1 MHFKIKKLT
10 ALLAGICLLTTGCGA
25 VGQDSPDEIGIP
37 ITTSVQ
43 ESTVPVTSAATTA
56 VTTVSTAFSKSRKTT
71 AATTTVTTAVTSAA
85 TSRKSQSVQGRT
97 DTQTVSAGYTPSD
110 NGYTPSYSEES
121 SPSYTPGDSPAAP
134 DEDTRPAAATTAV
147 TTAMKIT
154 TTTTTTAVPHYSPE
168 ELIEKMSLHEKVCQ
182 MFITSPEGLWGAST
196 SAGSSAES
204 AVKNYPIGGV
214 ILFAWNMENRSQ
226 TTGMLDELQTYSF
239 NACHAGMFTAVD
251 EEGGFVARAAQK
263 LGTTAFSNMAVYG
276 ESNDYNTAYNI
287 GSTIGSDLSGIGFNL
302 DFAPVA
308 DVNISPENELGSRI
322 FSSDPEVVANMV
334 SGVVSGLQDN
344 GVCATLKHFPGL
356 GAETGNTHN
365 DSFVVIDRTMD
376 QLRAEEFIPF
386 SAGIDAGADFVMVGH
401 QITTAFGD
409 DLPGDLSYTAVTEVL
424 REELGF
430 EGIAVT
436 DAQQMNTI
444 VNVYGAGDAAV
455 RSVKAGIDIILMP
468 NDLGEAVSAI
478 ENAVNSGDISEERID
493 ESLSRILSVKDSLG
507 LL

>member
-1 MHFKIKKLT
+1 MHIRINKLT
-10 ALLAGICLLTTGCGA
+10 AVITGICLLTTGCGA
-25 VGQDSPDEIGIP
+25 VGQDAPDEFAVP
-37 ITTSVQ
+37 VTTSVQ
-43 ESTVPVTSAATTA
+43 ESTVPVTTA
-56 VTTVSTAFSKSRKTT
+56 VSSTVTTVSTASGKSRKTT
-71 AATTTVTTAVTSAA
+71 AASTTFTTSVTSAVRSQKPQA
-85 TSRKSQSVQGRT
+85 SAGGGNTRTESSGYTSSDG
-97 DTQTVSAGYTPSD
+97 GYTPSSSGESD
-110 NGYTPSYSEES
+110 SSASEEV
-121 SPSYTPGDSPAAP
+121 SPALAASP
-134 DEDTRPAAATTAV
+134 VTTTAATTTV
-147 TTAMKIT
+147 RTT
-154 TTTTTTAVPHYSPE
+154 TTTTTTAVPHYSPD
-168 ELIEKMSLHEKVCQ
+168 ELIDRMSLHEKVCQ

-214 ILFAWNMENRSQ
+214 ILFAVNMESRSQ
-226 TTGMLDELQTYSF
+226 TTGMLSELQEYSF
-239 NACHAGMFTAVD
+239 NTCHAGMFTAVD

-276 ESNDYNTAYNI
+276 DSNDYDTAYNI
-287 GSTIGSDLSGIGFNL
+287 GSTIGSDLSSIGFNL

-334 SGVVSGLQDN
+334 SGVVSGLQES

-365 DSFVVIDRTMD
+365 DSFVVIDRTME
-376 QLRAEEFIPF
+376 QLRQEEFIPF

-401 QITTAFGD
+401 QITTGFGD
-409 DLPGDLSYTAVTEVL
+409 DLPGDLSYTAITEVL
-424 REELGF
+424 RDELGF
-430 EGIAVT
+430 GGIAIT

-468 NDLGEAVSAI
+468 NDLGEAVSAV
-478 ENAVNSGDISEERID
+478 ENAVNSGEISEERID

>member
-1 MHFKIKKLT
+1 MHIKSKKIT
-10 ALLAGICLLTTGCGA
+10 ALLAGLCLLTTGCGA
-25 VGQDSPDEIGIP
+25 VGQDAPNEIAVP
-37 ITTSVQ
+37 VTTSVQ
-43 ESTVPVTSAATTA
+43 ESTVPVTTA
-56 VTTVSTAFSKSRKTT
+56 VTFTATTVSTASGKSRKTT
-71 AATTTVTTAVTSAA
+71 AASTTITTSVTSAA
-85 TSRKSQSVQGRT
+85 RSQKPQA
-97 DTQTVSAGYTPSD
+97 SASGGNTHTESSGYTFSGGD
-110 NGYTPSYSEES
+110 YTPSYSGEISSSGSEEV
-121 SPSYTPGDSPAAP
+121 SPAPA
-134 DEDTRPAAATTAV
+134 DNQERPAAATTAV
-147 TTAMKIT
+147 TTAVITT

-168 ELIEKMSLHEKVCQ
+168 ELIERMSLHEKVCQ

-204 AVKNYPIGGV
+204 AVKNYPISGV

-226 TTGMLDELQTYSF
+226 TTGMLDELQKYSF

-287 GSTIGSDLSGIGFNL
+287 GSTIGSDLSDIGFNL

-322 FSSDPEVVANMV
+322 FSSDPNVVANMV
-334 SGVVSGLQDN
+334 SGVVSGLQDS

-365 DSFVVIDRTMD
+365 DSFVVIDRTME
-376 QLRAEEFIPF
+376 QLREEEFIPF

-401 QITTAFGD
+401 QITTGFGD

-424 REELGF
+424 RDELGF
-430 EGIAVT
+430 EGIAIT

-478 ENAVNSGDISEERID
+478 ENAVNSGDISEDRID